1 MIVFDNV
8 RLQYPYDDSELFQG
22 LDFSLTDGVNTVLCD
37 VQSGKTSLCR
47 LLLKDVSPTDG
58 RIFMDGRQLD
68 GIAAANLDILYL
80 PRDPVFFESRSI
92 LYNIEYPLKVRKIAN
107 KSVRRGIASE
117 LAERLGISETR
128 RKARTLSAE
137 ERKRVALARGL
148 TVPRKRVL
156 WDDFFENADGV
167 DEAMRLFD
175 GATQILVTSDAAL
188 ARGNTVV
195 LDGGKAVFCGDA
207 NCAKQT
213 VESLQWLY
221 YELRSK

>member
-1 MIVFDNV
+1 MIVFDGV

-58 RIFMDGRQLD
+58 RIFIDGRQLD

-128 RKARTLSAE
+128 RGLFPPKNVNAWLW
-137 ERKRVALARGL
+137 LA
-148 TVPRKRVL
+148 
-156 WDDFFENADGV
+156 D
-167 DEAMRLFD
+167 
-175 GATQILVTSDAAL
+175 
-188 ARGNTVV
+188 
-195 LDGGKAVFCGDA
+195 
-207 NCAKQT
+207 
-213 VESLQWLY
+213 
-221 YELRSK
+221 